1 MGVVAVPI
9 LPGKLDEWRADMA
22 EIMGPKASEF
32 RDLNKRHGLTQHRAF
47 LTSSPDGSSG
57 VIAIHDGPGG
67 DTFMQ
72 TLAES
77 DHPFDHWFKD
87 HIGRV
92 HGIDFEKPPEGP
104 MPELV
109 LDTGQ

>member
-1 MGVVAVPI
+1 
-9 LPGKLDEWRADMA
+9 
-22 EIMGPKASEF
+22 
-32 RDLNKRHGLTQHRAF
+32 
-47 LTSSPDGSSG
+47 
-57 VIAIHDGPGG
+57 
-67 DTFMQ
+67 MQ

>member
-1 MGVVAVPI
+1 MGAVLVPI

-22 EIMGPKASEF
+22 ELLGPRAAEF
-32 RDLNKRHGLTQHRAF
+32 RDLNRRHGLTQHRAF
-47 LTSSPDGSSG
+47 LAPAEDGSSW
-57 VIAIHDGPGG
+57 VIAVHDGPGG

-77 DHPFDHWFKD
+77 DHPFDGWFKD

-92 HGIDFEKPPEGP
+92 HGIDFAKPPEGP

>member
-1 MGVVAVPI
+1 MGAIAVPI

-22 EIMGPKASEF
+22 ELMGPRAAEF

-47 LTSSPDGSSG
+47 LTTSPDGGSGSSPYTTG
-57 VIAIHDGPGG
+57 RRRHLYADSRRVGPSLRPLVQGSHRPG
-67 DTFMQ
+67 ARHRFREAT
-72 TLAES
+72 
-77 DHPFDHWFKD
+77 
-87 HIGRV
+87 R
-92 HGIDFEKPPEGP
+92 GP